1 MTGPALLALL
11 IGCGGSEPE
20 PAAVPEPPARAAVAD
35 QPDLVLIL
43 LPGLRADPPGGEGA
57 EAALLA
63 GLGAEPTRRYLAAY
77 SQSSAGFVSAG
88 SLLTGRYPS
97 AVPLCGLFQDGK
109 HPLDED
115 NRAWCAA
122 IPEGVYSLPE
132 TLGIYG
138 YRSALLT
145 AGFHG
150 ASILAPEFQTW
161 EDVSG
166 LVAHREAPWADL
178 RDAVAQWWRSGG
190 EQPRLLVLILPEL
203 MPACRP
209 ALREAMG
216 LGVGE
221 APRDVSEAERQ
232 RALAAYAEAAREVG
246 QQLGGLMRDM
256 GWSGPRRDAS
266 TWVAISATNGLSIT
280 ETSGIYQDRVA
291 LVTDAWLLDRTVRV
305 PLVLYGPPGAE
316 RGSED
321 DPVELLDLFPTF
333 AALAGAVPPA
343 GLTGRDLLNT
353 PPEDGAYAYAE
364 FGEFLAYRR
373 GSMLLGFRS
382 FQHHPSS
389 LDPDLTAILTRPVP
403 EPEAFIL
410 HDVLRDPFQHTP
422 IEDRPQLTEA
432 LRRELIAVRTGPAAV
447 PPDALDPKR
456 LWQLRMTPS
465 QGYW

>member
-1 MTGPALLALL
+1 MTGLSALALL
-11 IGCGGSEPE
+11 LACSAPDPE
-20 PAAVPEPPARAAVAD
+20 PTAALPARAAMSD

-43 LPGLRADPPGGEGA
+43 VPGLRADPPQGEGA

-77 SQSSAGFVSAG
+77 SQSSAGFISAA

-109 HPLDED
+109 HPLDEGD
-115 NRAWCAA
+115 RAWCAA
-122 IPEGVYSLPE
+122 IPEGVYTLPE

-138 YRSALLT
+138 YRTALIT

-166 LVAHREAPWADL
+166 LRAHRETPWGDL
-178 RDAVAQWWRSGG
+178 GEAVAQWWRADG

-216 LGVGE
+216 LDVGE
-221 APRDVSEAERQ
+221 TARDVSEAERQ
-232 RALAAYAEAAREVG
+232 RALAAYADAAGEVG
-246 QQLGGLMRDM
+246 RQLGDLLGDM
-256 GWSGPRRDAS
+256 GWSGPRRDPS

-291 LVTDAWLLDRTVRV
+291 LVTDAWLLDRTVHV
-305 PLVLYGPPGAE
+305 PLALYGPPDAE
-316 RGSED
+316 RSSED
-321 DPVELLDLFPTF
+321 GPVELLDLFPTF
-333 AALAGAVPPA
+333 AALAGALPPA
-343 GLTGRDLLNT
+343 GLTGRDLLHT

-364 FGEFLAYRR
+364 FGEFLIYRR
-373 GSMLLGFRS
+373 GPMMLGFRS

-410 HDVLRDPFQHTP
+410 HDVVRDPFQRTP
-422 IEDRPQLTEA
+422 IEDRPQLTET
-432 LRRELIAVRTGPAAV
+432 LRREMIAIRTGPAAV
-447 PPDALDPKR
+447 PPEALDPKR